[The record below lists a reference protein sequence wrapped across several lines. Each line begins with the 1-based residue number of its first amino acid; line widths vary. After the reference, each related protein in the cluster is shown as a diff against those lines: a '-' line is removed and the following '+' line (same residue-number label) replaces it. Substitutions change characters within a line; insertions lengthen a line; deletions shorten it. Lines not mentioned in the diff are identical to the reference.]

1 MRPTSETTTEECS
14 GAEFPAPEQDLRA
27 FHRDVLVLV
36 AELSYTGP
44 SLPLKV
50 ELATRR
56 RALSAFWSRWL
67 ACSWVG
73 HPSNEKL
80 SELEFHLREKNWL
93 ARFATVEAAVRHL
106 QKAVRGR
113 SKPCEDLPL
122 LPELVAAPV
131 DDFEQMQVEAELEEA
146 LQILDGPCR
155 AYLAARLAGETWDQ
169 AAADLGA
176 DQATMRRH
184 RDKARKSFQELRSYS
199 PPNPKRVRARLKRR

>member
-1 MRPTSETTTEECS
+1 MSE
-14 GAEFPAPEQDLRA
+14 DLRA
-27 FHRDVLVLV
+27 FHRDVLILV

-44 SLPLKV
+44 SLSLKV
-50 ELATRR
+50 ELANRR

-67 ACSWVG
+67 PFSRVG
-73 HPSNEKL
+73 YPSNEKL
-80 SELEFHLREKNWL
+80 SELEYHLREKNWL
-93 ARFATVEAAVRHL
+93 GRFATVEAAVRHL

-169 AAADLGA
+169 AAADLGKDRKAA
-176 DQATMRRH
+176 DACRYSIQKKFSKLSAYRRLD
-184 RDKARKSFQELRSYS
+184 RRKT
-199 PPNPKRVRARLKRR
+199 RAR